1 VVDDRVQLRS
11 RAIRRVLGWVL
22 VLNVLVAAT
31 KLVIG
36 FRIGSLSLQADGVH
50 SCLDGSSNVVGLI
63 GITLGARPPDRSHP
77 YGHQRFETLAA
88 VGIGLLIGA
97 SLIEILQRA
106 IAGLMGAS
114 EAPLVDWTAAAAVIV
129 TVIVNLFITRYESRR
144 GRELRSNILA
154 ADAQHTASDALAALA
169 VLAGFAGVKAGF
181 LWADPVAALVV
192 AVFIAKTSWM
202 VLRAN
207 FSVLTDRAV
216 LDPLLVHRV
225 VLAVD
230 GVRGAHRIRSR
241 GSIDAVSVD
250 LHVHLDPHTP
260 LGEAHAKT
268 HEVAGA
274 LRDAFPEVSDV
285 LIHTE
290 PADGRER
297 DASSISPGD

>member
-1 VVDDRVQLRS
+1 LN
-11 RAIRRVLGWVL
+11 LG
-22 VLNVLVAAT
+22 VAAT

-36 FRIGSLSLQADGVH
+36 YRIGSLSLQADAVH
-50 SCLDGSSNVVGLI
+50 SCLDASSNVVGLV
-63 GITLGARPPDRSHP
+63 GITLGARPPDRGHP

-106 IAGLMGAS
+106 VAGFWGS
-114 EAPLVDWTAAAAVIV
+114 GPAPRVDWFAAAAVVV
-129 TVIVNLFITRYESRR
+129 TVIVNIGISRYEARR

-154 ADAQHTASDALAALA
+154 ADAEHTASDALAALA
-169 VLAGFAGVKAGF
+169 VLVGFAGVVAGF
-181 LWADPVAALVV
+181 WWADPLAALVV
-192 AVFIAKTSWM
+192 AGYIGRTAWK

-216 LDPLLVHRV
+216 LDPLEVHRV
-225 VLAVD
+225 ALSVPE
-230 GVRGAHRIRSR
+230 VRGAHRIRSR
-241 GSIDAVSVD
+241 GSIDAVSLD
-250 LHVHLDPHTP
+250 LHIHLDPE
-260 LGEAHAKT
+260 LQLQAAHQKT
-268 HEVAGA
+268 HEVAQA

-297 DASSISPGD
+297 DSTEIAPGS